1 MSDNLPTPKPE
12 LKMNQ
17 SGLIRPENL
26 TEAVRYADMLIQS
39 KLLPERFNTAASV
52 LVGMQ
57 YALELNL
64 KPLTAL
70 KNIAVVK
77 GTPCLYGDLPLAL
90 CQGSGYM
97 DSIREYYLDKQGVE
111 ISVANKNVT
120 AEPYASV
127 CLVKR
132 RGDPNVHETFFT
144 MEDAKSAGLLTLPSS
159 GRPGPWHLY
168 PKRMLRYRARSQAL
182 KDKFADCLNGIGIAE
197 YDHNVLPDEVESAPI
212 QTPRAG
218 ATAADSF
225 QEAAPMSL
233 RDKINAKSVEALG
246 SVVEATYEERT

>member
-1 MSDNLPTPKPE
+1 MSDNQLAQPAPKPE
-12 LKMNQ
+12 LKFNQ
-17 SGLIRPENL
+17 SGLIRPESL
-26 TEAVRYADMLIQS
+26 SEAVRYSDMLIAS

-77 GTPCLYGDLPLAL
+77 GTPCLFGDLPLAL
-90 CQGSGYM
+90 CQGSGLLE
-97 DSIREYYLDKQGVE
+97 SIREYYLDKDGKE
-111 ISVANKNVT
+111 ISVSNRNVT
-120 AEPYASV
+120 AEAFASV

-132 RGDPNVHETFFT
+132 RGDANVHETFFT
-144 MEDAKSAGLLTLPSS
+144 LDDAKQAGLLNSPTWKS
-159 GRPGPWHLY
+159 Y

-197 YDHNVLPDEVESAPI
+197 YDHNVLPEDIESA
-212 QTPRAG
+212 QTQPRQG
-218 ATAADSF
+218 ATAIDSS

-233 RDKINAKSVEALG
+233 RDKLKLKAAEANG
-246 SVVEATYEERT
+246 EVFDANFEEESHV